1 VLHARIHGS
10 SLPGRNAGEYSGKQT
25 NRDTASAS
33 HLMESPMKLRT
44 IVIGAVC
51 AMAPALLISAERVQL
66 RVSVPAVANSGAT
79 QADDGQTPTGTSP
92 NAAATAKPLTPEP
105 PGSRGQRLMLKD
117 GNFQLVRTYQRNGE
131 RVRYLSAERGDW
143 EEVPASMVDWEAT
156 AKAAAD
162 DARAENALVKTIHQ
176 QQVERSAQVPTDVDA
191 SLRVGAGV
199 FLPSGEGMFAVQGKS
214 VVKLEQVTSQNKLD
228 KKRAIEKVISPAP
241 ALVPTKHN
249 IVLDGAH
256 AKLRIVGD
264 GNPLEFF
271 LREPAPD
278 PERVSPILKS
288 SAAGDS
294 GPEVELVMAS
304 VHGSKRQVESIS
316 SRFGETM
323 GVNKKVISMQRWD
336 VAQDVYRFTLSEPL
350 PPGEYVLAEILPDGL
365 NLFVWDFGVD
375 AAGQISEGAAKD

>member
-1 VLHARIHGS
+1 
-10 SLPGRNAGEYSGKQT
+10 
-25 NRDTASAS
+25 
-33 HLMESPMKLRT
+33 MKLP
-44 IVIGAVC
+44 IVVIGAVC
-51 AMAPALLISAERVQL
+51 AMLPALLTSAERVHL
-66 RVSVPAVANSGAT
+66 RVLASDVPESSAT
-79 QADDGQTPTGTSP
+79 QGDDGQTPAGTS
-92 NAAATAKPLTPEP
+92 NAAASTKPPEP
-105 PGSRGQRLMLKD
+105 PGSRGQRLILKD
-117 GNFQLVRTYQRNGE
+117 GNFQLVRAYQRNGE

-143 EEVPASMVDWEAT
+143 EELPASMVDWDAT

-162 DARAENALVKTIHQ
+162 DAKAENALVKTVHQ
-176 QQVERSAQVPTDVDA
+176 QQVESAAQVPTDVDA

-228 KKRAIEKVISPAP
+228 KKRAIERVISPAP
-241 ALVPTKHN
+241 ALVPIKHN

-256 AKLRIVGD
+256 ATMRIVGD

-271 LREPAPD
+271 LREPPPD
-278 PERVSPILKS
+278 PERASAILKS

-294 GPEVELVMAS
+294 GPEVELVIAS
-304 VHGSKRQVESIS
+304 VRGSKRQVESIS

-336 VAQDVYRFTLSEPL
+336 VAPDVYRFTLSEPL

-375 AAGQISEGAAKD
+375 AAGQISEGAAKN

>member
-1 VLHARIHGS
+1 
-10 SLPGRNAGEYSGKQT
+10 
-25 NRDTASAS
+25 
-33 HLMESPMKLRT
+33 MESAMKLPR
-44 IVIGAVC
+44 IVIGVVC
-51 AMAPALLISAERVQL
+51 AMVPALLISAESVRL
-66 RVSVPAVANSGAT
+66 RAPVPAAADAGAT
-79 QADDGQTPTGTSP
+79 R
-92 NAAATAKPLTPEP
+92 AAAGQTPEP

-143 EEVPASMVDWEAT
+143 EELPASMVDWDAT

-162 DARAENALVKTIHQ
+162 DARAENALVKTVHQ
-176 QQVERSAQVPTDVDA
+176 QQVESSAQVPTDVDA

-199 FLPSGEGMFAVQGKS
+199 FLPGGEGMFAVQGKS
-214 VVKLEQVTSQNKLD
+214 VVQLEQVTSQNKLD

-241 ALVPTKHN
+241 ALVPSKHN
-249 IVLDGAH
+249 IVLEGAH
-256 AKLRIVGD
+256 AKLRVVGD

-271 LREPAPD
+271 LREPPPD
-278 PERVSPILKS
+278 RDRVSPILKS

-316 SRFGETM
+316 SRFGQTM
-323 GVNKKVISMQRWD
+323 AVNKKVISVQRWD
-336 VAQDVYRFTLSEPL
+336 VAPDVYRFTLSEPL

-375 AAGQISEGAAKD
+375 AAGQISEGAAKP

>member
-1 VLHARIHGS
+1 
-10 SLPGRNAGEYSGKQT
+10 
-25 NRDTASAS
+25 
-33 HLMESPMKLRT
+33 MKLST
-44 IVIGAVC
+44 IVIGVFCAVV
-51 AMAPALLISAERVQL
+51 PALLVSAESVQV
-66 RVSVPAVANSGAT
+66 RASVTGVADSDASR
-79 QADDGQTPTGTSP
+79 ADDGQAPAGTSP
-92 NAAATAKPLTPEP
+92 NTAASSKPSTPEP

-143 EEVPASMVDWEAT
+143 EEVPASMVDWDAT

-162 DARAENALVKTIHQ
+162 DAKAENALVKTVHQ
-176 QQVERSAQVPTDVDA
+176 QQVESSATVPTDVDA

-249 IVLDGAH
+249 IVLEGAH
-256 AKLRIVGD
+256 AKLRIVGN
-264 GNPLEFF
+264 GSPLEFF
-271 LREPAPD
+271 LREPPPD

-294 GPEVELVMAS
+294 GPEVELVIAA

-323 GVNKKVISMQRWD
+323 GVNKKIISVQRWD

-350 PPGEYVLAEILPDGL
+350 PPGEYVLAEILPDAL

-375 AAGQISEGAAKD
+375 TAGQISAGAAKN

>member
-1 VLHARIHGS
+1 M
-10 SLPGRNAGEYSGKQT
+10 PGRNAAEYSGRET
-25 NRDTASAS
+25 NRGTGNAS
-33 HLMESPMKLRT
+33 HLVKSAMKLST
-44 IVIGAVC
+44 IVTGVLFAVVT
-51 AMAPALLISAERVQL
+51 ALLISPASVQV
-66 RVSVPAVANSGAT
+66 RASVPGLGDSGGT
-79 QADDGQTPTGTSP
+79 RADDGQTPPGTSS
-92 NAAATAKPLTPEP
+92 NTATTSKPSAPEP

-131 RVRYLSAERGDW
+131 RVRYLSAERGAW
-143 EEVPASMVDWEAT
+143 EEIPASMVDWDAT

-162 DARAENALVKTIHQ
+162 DAKAENALVKTVHQ
-176 QQVERSAQVPTDVDA
+176 QQVENSATVPTDVDA

-228 KKRAIEKVISPAP
+228 KKRAIERVISPAP
-241 ALVPTKHN
+241 ALVPVKHN

-256 AKLRIVGD
+256 AKLRIVGN
-264 GNPLEFF
+264 GSPLEFF
-271 LREPAPD
+271 LREPPPD

-316 SRFGETM
+316 SRFGQTM
-323 GVNKKVISMQRWD
+323 GVNKKIISVQRWD

-375 AAGQISEGAAKD
+375 AAGQISAEPAKN

>member
-1 VLHARIHGS
+1 
-10 SLPGRNAGEYSGKQT
+10 
-25 NRDTASAS
+25 
-33 HLMESPMKLRT
+33 MKLRT

-51 AMAPALLISAERVQL
+51 AMVPALLLSAERVQL
-66 RVSVPAVANSGAT
+66 RVSVPAVADSSAT
-79 QADDGQTPTGTSP
+79 RADDRQTPTGTSP
-92 NAAATAKPLTPEP
+92 NQAATTKPSTPEP

-162 DARAENALVKTIHQ
+162 DAKADNALVKTIHQ
-176 QQVERSAQVPTDVDA
+176 QQVESSAQVPTDVDA

-256 AKLRIVGD
+256 AKLRMVGD

-323 GVNKKVISMQRWD
+323 GVNKKVISVQRWD

-375 AAGQISEGAAKD
+375 AAGPISEGAAKD

>member
-1 VLHARIHGS
+1 
-10 SLPGRNAGEYSGKQT
+10 
-25 NRDTASAS
+25 
-33 HLMESPMKLRT
+33 MKLPT
-44 IVIGAVC
+44 IVVGVVC
-51 AMAPALLISAERVQL
+51 AVVPALVISAESVQL
-66 RVSVPAVANSGAT
+66 RASVAGVADSAVT
-79 QADDGQTPTGTSP
+79 RDDDWQVPTGTSS
-92 NAAATAKPLTPEP
+92 NAAAPTKPSTPEP

-143 EEVPASMVDWEAT
+143 EELPASMVDWDAT
-156 AKAAAD
+156 TKAAAD
-162 DARAENALVKTIHQ
+162 DAKAENALVRTVHQ
-176 QQVERSAQVPTDVDA
+176 QQVESSAQVPTDVDA

-249 IVLDGAH
+249 IVLEGAH
-256 AKLRIVGD
+256 AKLRIVGN

-271 LREPAPD
+271 LREPPPD

-304 VHGSKRQVESIS
+304 VRGSKRQVESIS

-323 GVNKKVISMQRWD
+323 GVNKKIISVQRWD
-336 VAQDVYRFTLSEPL
+336 IAQDVYRFTLSEPL
-350 PPGEYVLAEILPDGL
+350 PPGEYVLAEVLPDGL

-375 AAGQISEGAAKD
+375 AGGQISEGSAKN

>member
-1 VLHARIHGS
+1 M
-10 SLPGRNAGEYSGKQT
+10 K
-25 NRDTASAS
+25 SA
-33 HLMESPMKLRT
+33 MKLPK
-44 IVIGAVC
+44 IVMGVVC
-51 AMAPALLISAERVQL
+51 AVVPVLLISAESVQV
-66 RVSVPAVANSGAT
+66 RASAPGVADSGASR
-79 QADDGQTPTGTSP
+79 ADDGQTPAGTSS
-92 NAAATAKPLTPEP
+92 NTAATTKPSTPEP

-117 GNFQLVRTYQRNGE
+117 GNFQLVRSYQRNGE

-143 EEVPASMVDWEAT
+143 EEVPASMVDWDAT

-162 DARAENALVKTIHQ
+162 DAKAENALVKTVHQ
-176 QQVERSAQVPTDVDA
+176 QQVESAAQVPTDVDA

-271 LREPAPD
+271 LREPPPD
-278 PERVSPILKS
+278 LERVSPILKS

-304 VHGSKRQVESIS
+304 VHGSKRLVESIS
-316 SRFGETM
+316 SRFGQTM
-323 GVNKKVISMQRWD
+323 GVNKKIISVQRWD
-336 VAQDVYRFTLSEPL
+336 IAQDVYRFTLSEPL

-375 AAGQISEGAAKD
+375 AAGQISAGAAKN

>member
-1 VLHARIHGS
+1 M
-10 SLPGRNAGEYSGKQT
+10 K
-25 NRDTASAS
+25 SA
-33 HLMESPMKLRT
+33 MKLPK
-44 IVIGAVC
+44 IVMGVVC
-51 AMAPALLISAERVQL
+51 AVVPVLLISAESVQV
-66 RVSVPAVANSGAT
+66 RASAPGVADSGASRP
-79 QADDGQTPTGTSP
+79 DDGQTPTGTSS
-92 NAAATAKPLTPEP
+92 NTAATTKPSTPEP

-117 GNFQLVRTYQRNGE
+117 GNFQLVRSYQRNGE

-143 EEVPASMVDWEAT
+143 EEVPASMVDWDAT

-162 DARAENALVKTIHQ
+162 DAKAENALVKTVHQ
-176 QQVERSAQVPTDVDA
+176 QQVESAAQVPTDVDA

-271 LREPAPD
+271 LREPPPD

-304 VHGSKRQVESIS
+304 VHGSKRLVESIS
-316 SRFGETM
+316 SRFGQTM
-323 GVNKKVISMQRWD
+323 GVNKKIISVQRWD
-336 VAQDVYRFTLSEPL
+336 IAQDVYRFTLSEPL

-375 AAGQISEGAAKD
+375 AAGQISEGPAKN